1 MKKYLDKNVYQ
12 ASNERIK
19 FVFDNFGKIYVSFS
33 GGKDSSVLL
42 NLVVDYIR
50 KKRIKKKVGVLF
62 IDLEGQYSIT
72 IDFIKGIFAEF
83 SDVVEPYW
91 CCLPL
96 TLRNA
101 VSVFQPFW
109 TCWDLDNR
117 DKWVREYPDFPN
129 LITEKSNPFP
139 FFKKQMEFE
148 EFVPEF
154 GKWYSNGEKT
164 ACLVG
169 IRSDESLNRYRT
181 IKNLSKSNLGGR
193 NWTTR
198 ISRNLYNVYP
208 IYDWTV
214 KDIWVGNGKMGWRYN
229 KIYDLFYKAGVS
241 LASQRICQ
249 PYGDDQRKGL
259 NLYRAIEPETWAKLV
274 NRVSGANFGNIYCGN
289 RILGYRNVKLPKGHT
304 WKSYCKLL
312 LATLPLE
319 LSDHYKK
326 KFKRFILWWYRK
338 GSPVDNENLKILPP
352 EAVITGRKSPY
363 METIVRYKK
372 IPDFLDNGFEQ
383 KKLAPTWRRMC
394 VCILKNDHLCSSLS
408 FSQTKL
414 QQLRMKNLMEKYRNL

>member
-1 MKKYLDKNVYQ
+1 
-12 ASNERIK
+12 
-19 FVFDNFGKIYVSFS
+19 
-33 GGKDSSVLL
+33 
-42 NLVVDYIR
+42 
-50 KKRIKKKVGVLF
+50 
-62 IDLEGQYSIT
+62 
-72 IDFIKGIFAEF
+72 
-83 SDVVEPYW
+83 
-91 CCLPL
+91 
-96 TLRNA
+96 
-101 VSVFQPFW
+101 
-109 TCWDLDNR
+109 
-117 DKWVREYPDFPN
+117 
-129 LITEKSNPFP
+129 
-139 FFKKQMEFE
+139 MEFE

-198 ISRNLYNVYP
+198 VSRNLYNVYP

-338 GSPVDNENLKILPP
+338 GSPVDNESLKILPP